1 MEGMRWTKTTRNL
14 SRVKLVNDNFA
25 HDIPEEDHEV
35 KINGDDIC
43 PGGEV
48 NHADRG
54 ETTRADRIL

>member
-14 SRVKLVNDNFA
+14 GRVKLIIDNFA

-35 KINGDDIC
+35 KIHGDDIC

-48 NHADRG
+48 YHADRG
-54 ETTRADRIL
+54 VTTRAYRIL